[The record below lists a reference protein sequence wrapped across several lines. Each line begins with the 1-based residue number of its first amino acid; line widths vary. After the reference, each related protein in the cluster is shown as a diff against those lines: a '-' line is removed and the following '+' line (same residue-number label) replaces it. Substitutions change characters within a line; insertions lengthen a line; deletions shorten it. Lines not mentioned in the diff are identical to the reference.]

1 MQDLY
6 NGCIN
11 MSYLSSYLKYIKVR
25 FFNIHVAGIEMILK
39 GRTGTGDAL
48 VSLYICL
55 VCTITDVV
63 VYYQGLALIYFVG
76 DEQSFKNDVS
86 KP

>member
-1 MQDLY
+1 
-6 NGCIN
+6 
-11 MSYLSSYLKYIKVR
+11 
-25 FFNIHVAGIEMILK
+25 MILK

>member
-1 MQDLY
+1 MRL
-6 NGCIN
+6 
-11 MSYLSSYLKYIKVR
+11 
-25 FFNIHVAGIEMILK
+25 FNIHVAGIEMILK

-63 VYYQGLALIYFVG
+63 AYYQGLALIYVPLFIFVG